1 MAYDSAP
8 ADRFRYDAYEL
19 DASLGRLTCRY
30 SAGTRH
36 FCERVSFD
44 PGGDWDSPA
53 VDAAARL
60 LFLLAGVSYYK
71 TSAASIVDLGELAT
85 TGEQRRFLRT
95 FYTEG
100 LAEFAYRNG
109 LDLSGLQV
117 IGPEL
122 DRQEPVGFAPVARS
136 PLVPFGGGID
146 SIVSADE
153 VRKRH
158 PDAAL
163 FVVSKSGDR
172 FDAIEEPARV
182 TGLRVVR
189 AEREVDPAVV
199 RSTESGFLNGHV
211 PVTGI
216 ISAIAV
222 MAAVLGGHDAVVMS
236 NEWSASVGTLVID
249 GHTVNHQWSKGFA
262 FERGFR
268 ELLAA
273 VIGPVPDYFSLLR
286 PYSELWVAKRF
297 ASLPRFHGAFRSCN
311 RAFHIERA
319 TRLDHWCGTCDKCC
333 FVDLILSPFISQSE
347 LSEVFDGREPLDEPS
362 LEGRFRALLGSGTEA
377 KPFEC
382 VGEEGECR
390 AAVRLA
396 AVRPDRAGTKL
407 LQTLAAELGC
417 GSVGGASVPAELLRP
432 IGDHF
437 IPDDYLPDDY
447 LPDDYLPDDQVSRPH
462 PRP

>member
-1 MAYDSAP
+1 MAHDSAP
-8 ADRFRYDAYEL
+8 ADSFRYDAYEL
-19 DASLGRLTCRY
+19 DSALRRLTCRY
-30 SAGTRH
+30 SIGTRH
-36 FCERVSFD
+36 FCERVSFE
-44 PGGDWDSPA
+44 PGGDWDTPA

-60 LFLLAGVSYYK
+60 VFLLAGVSYYK
-71 TSAASIVDLGELAT
+71 TSAPPIVDLAGLAT
-85 TGEQRRFLRT
+85 TGRERRFLRT

-109 LDLSGLQV
+109 LDLSGLQFT
-117 IGPEL
+117 GPEL
-122 DRQEPVGFAPVARS
+122 DQQSPVGFAPAAGR

-153 VRKRH
+153 VSRKH
-158 PDAAL
+158 PDASL

-236 NEWSASVGTLVID
+236 NEWSASIGTLVVD
-249 GHTVNHQWSKGFA
+249 GHTINHQWSKGID

-273 VIGPVPDYFSLLR
+273 GIGPVPDYFSLLR
-286 PYSELWVAKRF
+286 PYSELWVANRF
-297 ASLPRFHGAFRSCN
+297 ASLTRFHGAFRSCN

-319 TRLDHWCGTCDKCC
+319 KRLDHWCGTCDKCC
-333 FVDLILSPFISQSE
+333 FVDLILSPFISRDD
-347 LSEVFDGREPLDEPS
+347 LSEVFDGKEPLEDPS
-362 LEGRFRALLGSGTEA
+362 LGDRFGALVGSGTKG

-396 AVRPDRAGTKL
+396 AGRPDRAGTKL
-407 LQTLAAELGC
+407 LHALAAELGG
-417 GSVGGASVPAELLRP
+417 GSGGGGPAPAELLRP
-432 IGDHF
+432 IGPHF
-437 IPDDYLPDDY
+437 VPDDY
-447 LPDDYLPDDQVSRPH
+447 LPDDYLPDDQVSRPQQRH
-462 PRP
+462 

>member
-1 MAYDSAP
+1 MTYDSAP
-8 ADRFRYDAYEL
+8 ADRFRYDDYEL
-19 DASLGRLTCRY
+19 DAALGRLTCRY
-30 SAGTRH
+30 SLGTRH

-44 PGGDWDSPA
+44 PGGDWEAPG

-60 LFLLAGVSYYK
+60 VFMLAGVSYYK
-71 TSAASIVDLGELAT
+71 TSAPSIIDLGKLAT
-85 TGEQRRFLRT
+85 TGEERRFLRT

-100 LAEFAYRNG
+100 LAEFAYRNA
-109 LDLSGLQV
+109 LDLSHLQV

-122 DRQEPVGFAPVARS
+122 YRQEPAGFVPIAGR

-158 PDAAL
+158 PGTSL
-163 FVVSKSGDR
+163 FIVSKSGDR
-172 FDAIEEPARV
+172 FDAIEEPARI

-222 MAAVLGGHDAVVMS
+222 MAAVLGRHDAVVMS
-236 NEWSASVGTLVID
+236 NEWSASVGTLVVD
-249 GHTVNHQWSKGFA
+249 GHTINHQWSKGFD

-268 ELLAA
+268 ELIASG
-273 VIGPVPDYFSLLR
+273 IGPVPDYFSLLR

-319 TRLDHWCGTCDKCC
+319 KRLDHWCGTCDKCC
-333 FVDLILSPFISQSE
+333 FVDLILSPFISRDE

-362 LEGRFRALLGSGTEA
+362 LEDRFRTLVGSGTEG

-396 AVRPDRAGTKL
+396 AVRPDRGDNKL
-407 LQTLAAELGC
+407 LHTLAAELGY
-417 GSVGGASVPAELLRP
+417 GSLGDGAAPAELLRP

-447 LPDDYLPDDQVSRPH
+447 LRGDQA
-462 PRP
+462 PRPQPRP